1 MRNPFHDRRRGFTL
15 MEVIVTLVIIA
26 IIAAVVITRASSTT
40 QPALKANAEKL
51 KVHLRY
57 AQLRALNSTERVW
70 GIDFSDGTNTYK
82 LYYGLASET
91 TPLAHYVPFPGED
104 AVTVTLPN
112 TTIAITGDSERR
124 VSFDAWG
131 KPYESLRANLD
142 GPTAQTDP
150 YRTITLT
157 ADGNTE
163 TITVR
168 KNTGYI
174 P

>member
-1 MRNPFHDRRRGFTL
+1 MRNPIHDRQGGFT
-15 MEVIVTLVIIA
+15 MIEIIVTLLLIVIL
-26 IIAAVVITRASSTT
+26 AAVAISRTGSTT
-40 QPALKANAEKL
+40 EAKLVADADKL

-70 GIDFSDGTNTYK
+70 GIDFSSGTNTYR
-82 LYYGLASET
+82 LYYGLASDNS
-91 TPLAHYVPFPGED
+91 AHYVPFPGED
-104 AVTVTLPN
+104 ADTVTLPD
-112 TTIAITGDSERR
+112 TTIAISGDSGRR

-131 KPYESLRANLD
+131 KPYECLRANFEC
-142 GPTAQTDP
+142 PSSPQTND

-157 ADGNTE
+157 AGSRSQNI
-163 TITVR
+163 TIR

>member
-26 IIAAVVITRASSTT
+26 IIVAVVISGASSTT

-70 GIDFSDGTNTYK
+70 GIDFSGGTDVYK
-82 LYYGLASET
+82 LYYADTS
-91 TPLAHYVPFPGED
+91 AHDLPFPGED
-104 AVTVTLPN
+104 ANTVTLPN
-112 TTIAITGDSERR
+112 TTIAIDGDGGRR

-131 KPYESLRANLD
+131 KPYQSLLANFD
-142 GPTAQTDP
+142 STPNPQTND

-157 ADGNTE
+157 DTSGNTE
-163 TITVR
+163 TITITR
-168 KNTGYI
+168 NTGYI

>member
-1 MRNPFHDRRRGFTL
+1 MRNPFHDSRRGFTL
-15 MEVIVTLVIIA
+15 IEVIVTLVIIA
-26 IIAAVVITRASSTT
+26 IIAVVVMSRASSTT

-70 GIDFSDGTNTYK
+70 GIDFSGGTNVYR
-82 LYYGLASET
+82 LYYAAPS
-91 TPLAHYVPFPGED
+91 AQYVPFPGED
-104 AVTVTLPN
+104 ANTVTLPN
-112 TTIAITGDSERR
+112 TTITIDGDAGRR

-131 KPYESLRANLD
+131 KPYQSLRANFD
-142 GPTAQTDP
+142 STPNPQTND

-157 ADGNTE
+157 AYGNSE